1 MTEEIMEEDDL
12 VTIISSKSGSSKDTL
27 PWVEKYRPN
36 SLSELIAHEEIIQI
50 CKKDNTLSQ
59 KCPWRFIFL

>member
-1 MTEEIMEEDDL
+1 MEEDDL
-12 VTIISSKSGSSKDTL
+12 VTIISSKSGGSKDTL

-59 KCPWRFIFL
+59 KCH